1 MNVVMIRIAE
11 NQLLEWKSR
20 LDRKPL
26 IVRGARQIG
35 KSWTVEHFGKTH
47 YKGKTHI
54 VNFEKRADLHQIFE
68 LNFDVKRIV
77 LELEI
82 QLNTIIDSKK
92 DLVFFDEIQA
102 CPKAL
107 MALRYFYEDMPDL
120 HIISAGSLLDFT
132 LKNIS
137 YPVGRVEQMDMYPMT
152 FHEFL
157 LACQQEKI
165 AELLNATPQALSE
178 SIDNAIKFHLTRYF
192 VVGGMPACV
201 KTFVETNSL
210 ISVVKI
216 QDDLLY
222 SIREDF
228 KKYSPSI
235 SSDCLNDVLTYIAAN
250 IGSQIKYTRLSE
262 RFTGPTIKKGFEL
275 LKTARIIHQVQN
287 VSLAGLPLV
296 AGGIQFKAL
305 FLDVGLLIR
314 IANLSIKDDFT
325 QGTLISAF
333 KGALTEQFIGQELK
347 AKNYALNYWT
357 NLDKGTMSELD
368 YVIENRG
375 DIYPVEVKSGT
386 QGSLKSL
393 HIVLQKYSNLKK
405 GIVFS
410 NARFGLD
417 KNIQFLPLYWVS
429 RIDEVESITK

>member
-1 MNVVMIRIAE
+1 MNVFMIRIAE

-20 LDRKPL
+20 SDRKPL

-68 LNFDVKRIV
+68 VNFDVKRIV

-157 LACQQEKI
+157 LACGQEKI
-165 AELLNATPQALSE
+165 SELLN
-178 SIDNAIKFHLTRYF
+178 
-192 VVGGMPACV
+192 
-201 KTFVETNSL
+201 
-210 ISVVKI
+210 
-216 QDDLLY
+216 
-222 SIREDF
+222 
-228 KKYSPSI
+228 
-235 SSDCLNDVLTYIAAN
+235 
-250 IGSQIKYTRLSE
+250 
-262 RFTGPTIKKGFEL
+262 
-275 LKTARIIHQVQN
+275 
-287 VSLAGLPLV
+287 
-296 AGGIQFKAL
+296 
-305 FLDVGLLIR
+305 
-314 IANLSIKDDFT
+314 
-325 QGTLISAF
+325 
-333 KGALTEQFIGQELK
+333 
-347 AKNYALNYWT
+347 
-357 NLDKGTMSELD
+357 
-368 YVIENRG
+368 
-375 DIYPVEVKSGT
+375 
-386 QGSLKSL
+386 
-393 HIVLQKYSNLKK
+393 
-405 GIVFS
+405 
-410 NARFGLD
+410 
-417 KNIQFLPLYWVS
+417 
-429 RIDEVESITK
+429 